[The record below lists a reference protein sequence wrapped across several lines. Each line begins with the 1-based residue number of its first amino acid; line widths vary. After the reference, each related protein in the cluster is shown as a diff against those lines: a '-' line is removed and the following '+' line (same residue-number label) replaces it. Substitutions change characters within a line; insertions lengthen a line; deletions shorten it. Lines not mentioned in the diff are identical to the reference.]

1 MQAAEGARELVEA
14 VPPEEW
20 LLLEGG
26 NTTEPGA
33 EPNSDGVPSAH
44 RFRATLGP
52 PPPESP
58 AHEGVRLLFEVL
70 AGLMPAGA
78 SPRLNDTKFACGVLF
93 ARTIRLTVLPRV
105 SVELY
110 CILATNNCSSLVAT
124 LREPSRSL

>member
-14 VPPEEW
+14 VTPEEW

-58 AHEGVRLLFEVL
+58 AHEGVRLLFQVL

-78 SPRLNDTKFACGVLF
+78 PLPSNAAFFALR
-93 ARTIRLTVLPRV
+93 RTQVGLELPSCMPNRSNISY
-105 SVELY
+105 SVIFELHV
-110 CILATNNCSSLVAT
+110 ATNSCSLLVAT
-124 LREPSRSL
+124 LP